1 MKNKLFLFSII
12 LLITKQFVLINNV
25 NSSQTKNIKTD
36 ANSNK
41 RIVALTSLS
50 ADVINTL
57 SNESLVGIP
66 GSSLFKGKDD
76 FENKKIISSGRMP
89 PNLEKIIKLNPT
101 IVIGAE
107 GFHDKTLKNLNLI
120 GIKTKSLK
128 IGNFNDLEKFFK
140 DMNVYLE
147 NKSDIKLKNKMPNCY
162 INISSKNKNT
172 NNVLLL
178 ASSKPILSP
187 NSKSWAG
194 NMLKRFKLENITS
207 NLDSKSVFQGY
218 TTLSP
223 EWILK
228 SDPMNLIV
236 IRTPGSNISQYENLN
251 IWNNLN
257 AVRNNKVF
265 DFNYYGLIN
274 PGSLSSIDKACK
286 KLLTIK

>member
-36 ANSNK
+36 PNSNK

-66 GSSLFKGKDD
+66 GSTLFKGKDD

-107 GFHDKTLKNLNLI
+107 GFHDKTLKNLNSI
-120 GIKTKSLK
+120 GLKTKSLK
-128 IGNFNDLEKFFK
+128 IRNFDDLEKFYE
-140 DMNVYLE
+140 DMNVYLKK
-147 NKSDIKLKNKMPNCY
+147 KSNIKLKDKIPNCY
-162 INISSKNKNT
+162 TNEFAKNKKPNK
-172 NNVLLL
+172 VLLL

-187 NSKSWAG
+187 NSKSWSG
-194 NMLKRFKLENITS
+194 NMLKRFRLENITS

-228 SDPMNLIV
+228 SNPTNLIV
-236 IRTPGSNISQYENLN
+236 IKTPGNNISQYENLN
-251 IWNNLN
+251 IWNNIN
-257 AVRNNKVF
+257 AVRNSRVF
-265 DFNYYGLIN
+265 EFDYYGLIN
-274 PGSLSSIDKACK
+274 PGSLSSIEKACK
-286 KLLTIK
+286 KLITIQ

>member
-66 GSSLFKGKDD
+66 GSSLFKGKNN

-101 IVIGAE
+101 IVIGAK